1 MVHAFLT
8 HTQFEPPVSSLHHI
22 ESQCVFHPTIFSL
35 AALQEAEKV
44 LFIILVYQIGCTEQR
59 QRIINLFLV
68 SKHRRK
74 RFGKL
79 HSIFFR
85 QIRKQD
91 NTARCLYFCSNGA
104 VFFIGLFIRAIRTVF
119 CIFQRIVIVNF
130 AFKPFQWHWFE
141 IIEALHHITG
151 NLLQILCL
159 ASFFYARCH
168 RLDMQLCCQLQDGF
182 YDIAPAPVII
192 FASEK
197 AVVQFDGIDI
207 QSSKHLQGCKI

>member
-8 HTQFEPPVSSLHHI
+8 HTQFKPTVSSLRHI

-44 LFIILVYQIGCTEQR
+44 LFVILVYQIGCAEQR
-59 QRIINLFLV
+59 QRIINFFLI

-79 HSIFFR
+79 HGIFFG
-85 QIRKQD
+85 QIREQD
-91 NTARCLYFCSNGA
+91 NTARCLYFGANGTM
-104 VFFIGLFIRAIRTVF
+104 FFICLLIRSIRTVF
-119 CIFQRIVIVNF
+119 CIFQITVIINF
-130 AFKPFQWHWFE
+130 AFKSFQRHWFE
-141 IIEALHHITG
+141 IIKALNHITG
-151 NLLQILCL
+151 NLLQILRL
-159 ASFFYARCH
+159 ASFFNACCH
-168 RLDMQLCCQLQDGF
+168 SLDMQLCCQLQNCFDN
-182 YDIAPAPVII
+182 IASTSVII
-192 FASEK
+192 LTGEK